1 MMYSHDRMMY
11 GFDRMMYGAGGTEV
25 QHDKKIFVPPEPDSQ
40 HGKLVR
46 FSHADSVMSG
56 FLSKAAD

>member
-1 MMYSHDRMMY
+1 MYGHDRMMY

-25 QHDKKIFVPPEPDSQ
+25 QHDKKIFAPPKPDSRP
-40 HGKLVR
+40 GKFVR
-46 FSHADSVMSG
+46 FLQADSVVSG